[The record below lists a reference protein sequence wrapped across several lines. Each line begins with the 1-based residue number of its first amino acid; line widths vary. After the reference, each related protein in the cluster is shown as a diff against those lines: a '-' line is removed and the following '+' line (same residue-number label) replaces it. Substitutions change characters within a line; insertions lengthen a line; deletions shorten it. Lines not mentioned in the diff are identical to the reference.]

1 MVIAVFVRRLH
12 ADLAAK
18 SARAEFATGAAQHML
33 NPASAR
39 LYAAGWALLS
49 HEEKPASSL
58 ALTRALLLACRS
70 SGDVRLV
77 EVRRTCGV
85 GVQGWRWRWRSGGEV
100 GVWRFPNFA
109 LRTTIEANT
118 GGCYDN
124 LNVRLRV

>member
-1 MVIAVFVRRLH
+1 MQDQVAVRVTFFIWQ
-12 ADLAAK
+12 DLAAK
-18 SARAEFATGAAQHML
+18 RARPEFATGATQHML

-77 EVRRTCGV
+77 AIGRTHASGLELAV
-85 GVQGWRWRWRSGGEV
+85 ELWRCAV
-100 GVWRFPNFA
+100 HPD
-109 LRTTIEANT
+109 TTPHGRAQ
-118 GGCYDN
+118 
-124 LNVRLRV
+124 RLM